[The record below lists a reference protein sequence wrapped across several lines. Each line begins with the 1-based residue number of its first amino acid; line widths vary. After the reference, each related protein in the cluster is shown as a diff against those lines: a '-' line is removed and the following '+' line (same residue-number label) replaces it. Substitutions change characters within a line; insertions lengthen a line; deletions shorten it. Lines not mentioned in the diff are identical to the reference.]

1 MDEKGRIIDVHAHIL
16 PGVDDGARDMDE
28 ALKMLKC
35 AASQGIRAVIA
46 TPHCSRRRGVSG
58 LESLLDA
65 LQESIRKEY
74 PDFALYPGQETY
86 YHEELAECLNQ
97 GKALTMAGSRYV
109 LVEFDPGVSYEY
121 LFRGIRSLLY
131 AGYFP
136 VLAHVER
143 YGCLYHEERFAELND
158 AGCVYQMNYNSLEG
172 RWTDRRVRW
181 CRKQVRS
188 GRISFLGTDMHR
200 MDFRP
205 PGIKGAEKWMKS
217 RGEDRLWEEMTCRNP
232 MRLLS
237 GGRIM
242 PAEMNLGR
250 LTC

>member
-1 MDEKGRIIDVHAHIL
+1 MINAYFCKKCYISFFNAETRCKADVYVLYCEKFERNYIICKNIFQNECLRGLGQEEGRIIDVHAHIL

-46 TPHCSRRRGVSG
+46 TPHYSRRRGVSG

-74 PDFALYPGQETY
+74 PDFVLYPGQETY
-86 YHEELAECLNQ
+86 YHKELAECLNQ

-143 YGCLYHEERFAELND
+143 YGCLYREERFAELND

-172 RWTDRRVRW
+172 RAE
-181 CRKQVRS
+181 VRS
-188 GRISFLGTDMHR
+188 QTFW
-200 MDFRP
+200 
-205 PGIKGAEKWMKS
+205 KYK
-217 RGEDRLWEEMTCRNP
+217 
-232 MRLLS
+232 LS
-237 GGRIM
+237 
-242 PAEMNLGR
+242 
-250 LTC
+250 